1 MPNYINATQQRLMRV
16 ITALAGHEVHGLT
29 PKDIATQADASASQ
43 ITADMANLVAFG
55 WAERVPDTDRWR
67 LSPKPIQLAL
77 RHMQAMDLARS
88 RLEETSNRYSRT

>member
-1 MPNYINATQQRLMRV
+1 MADYINATQQRLLRV

-29 PKDIATQADASASQ
+29 PKDIATQVGCSGPQ
-43 ITADMANLVAFG
+43 VTADMANLVEAG

-77 RHMQAMDLARS
+77 RHMQAMDMARS
-88 RLEETSNRYSRT
+88 RLDETTNRYSRT